1 MGSPLCGYITD
12 MSDGGRSVRPSLLTG
27 PRFGSEACLSSEVED
42 CWVTWSPMDSSD
54 TAADPRPRH
63 VLYSPPTSGK
73 NYVDLVTI
81 RVLTF
86 PEAVEVTQA
95 ILAAAR

>member
-1 MGSPLCGYITD
+1 MGSPLCGYV
-12 MSDGGRSVRPSLLTG
+12 RWWSVREAVSIN
-27 PRFGSEACLSSEVED
+27 RFHASAARRAYHRKWSD
-42 CWVTWSPMDSSD
+42 CCMTWSPMDSSD

-95 ILAAAR
+95 TLAAAR

>member
-1 MGSPLCGYITD
+1 
-12 MSDGGRSVRPSLLTG
+12 
-27 PRFGSEACLSSEVED
+27 
-42 CWVTWSPMDSSD
+42 
-54 TAADPRPRH
+54 
-63 VLYSPPTSGK
+63 VLYSPPASGK

>member
-1 MGSPLCGYITD
+1 M
-12 MSDGGRSVRPSLLTG
+12 
-27 PRFGSEACLSSEVED
+27 
-42 CWVTWSPMDSSD
+42 TWSPMDLSD
-54 TAADPRPRH
+54 TAAGPRPRH

-73 NYVDLVTI
+73 NDVDLVTI

>member
-1 MGSPLCGYITD
+1 M
-12 MSDGGRSVRPSLLTG
+12 
-27 PRFGSEACLSSEVED
+27 
-42 CWVTWSPMDSSD
+42 TWSPMDLSD

-63 VLYSPPTSGK
+63 VLYSPPASGK

-86 PEAVEVTQA
+86 PEAIEVTQA